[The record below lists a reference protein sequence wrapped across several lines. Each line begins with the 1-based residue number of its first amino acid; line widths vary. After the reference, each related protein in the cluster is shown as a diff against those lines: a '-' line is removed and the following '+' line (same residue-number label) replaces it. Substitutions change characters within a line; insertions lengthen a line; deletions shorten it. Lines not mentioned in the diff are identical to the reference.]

1 MKNIIYFPLTF
12 NFYRSH
18 FGSSAFQSPKAKPKL
33 FIAFVRMA
41 TEYPVCSEQFASKDS
56 VQFSSMEA
64 RSQAIKAKLDALSCK
79 QRDDFGKKMYQRS
92 ISCAESGSERGTH
105 DFSYSNK
112 PKRSS
117 DSQDA
122 TAVMVEHL
130 AMFNP
135 RVRVS
140 SANGYS
146 PGKIPHNEAPE
157 KSPKYPTGQ
166 RAASDTHGTKSASHR
181 RDEESH
187 RRDEESHRR
196 DEESHRRD
204 EESRRRDEES
214 HRRDEESYPY
224 SNLSTEGP
232 R

>member
-1 MKNIIYFPLTF
+1 MY
-12 NFYRSH
+12 
-18 FGSSAFQSPKAKPKL
+18 
-33 FIAFVRMA
+33 
-41 TEYPVCSEQFASKDS
+41 SEQFASKDS

-64 RSQAIKAKLDALSCK
+64 RSQAVKAKLDALSCK
-79 QRDDFGKKMYQRS
+79 QRDDFGKKMCQRS

-122 TAVMVEHL
+122 TAVLVEHL
-130 AMFNP
+130 AMFN
-135 RVRVS
+135 RVRMS

-166 RAASDTHGTKSASHR
+166 SQSSETASGIDQPPG
-181 RDEESH
+181 
-187 RRDEESHRR
+187 
-196 DEESHRRD
+196 
-204 EESRRRDEES
+204 
-214 HRRDEESYPY
+214 
-224 SNLSTEGP
+224 
-232 R
+232 